1 MNIKDLPGYDPEI
14 RASDDEKCFGVL
26 EADFYTESSTNG
38 KRTVHRF
45 QIIDFL
51 RNNTKL
57 REVRDLNELKLYS
70 ALDKSMP
77 YRQIALL
84 EHSVGECKEIADA
97 ARERGRHRA
106 NELILQRAES
116 TLVQDT
122 VTRAEQAVKVL
133 AHQSHFGPLSAG
145 RTTGKQRNER
155 V

>member
-1 MNIKDLPGYDPEI
+1 MHVKDLPGYDPEI
-14 RASDDEKCFGVL
+14 KALDDEKCFGVL
-26 EADFYTESSTNG
+26 ELDLYTESSSG
-38 KRTVHRF
+38 VRTVHRF

-51 RNNTKL
+51 RGNTKL
-57 REVRDLNELKLYS
+57 REVRDLHELKLYS
-70 ALDKSMP
+70 ALDQSLP
-77 YRQIALL
+77 YRQFALL

-97 ARERGRHRA
+97 ARERGRDRA
-106 NELILQRAES
+106 REMTLRQAES

-122 VTRAEQAVKVL
+122 ITQAEQAVKVL